1 MKRFME
7 EFRTF
12 ALRGNMMD
20 MAVGIIIGS
29 AFSGI
34 VTSLSDNLITPLL
47 NLFTT
52 GQTYTLT
59 QIGGFI
65 SAFLS
70 FADQL
75 LHHGLH
81 PLLHAQSRQPAD
93 AHRQKTSR
101 GDCQSQHAYVLTAA
115 ARSRQKPPAVR
126 TAPQCWSRNKRKKG
140 RRPFSILMNLHLQIS
155 EDEIIQVTIHD
166 PLHIARLIAAAM
178 ILHQR
183 IRMHDIRTDL

>member
-7 EFRTF
+7 EFRAF

-70 FADQL
+70 SLINFFIMAFILFCMLKAVNRLMRIGRKQAEEAASPVRICPYCRSEIASEATRCPHCTSML
-75 LHHGLH
+75 E
-81 PLLHAQSRQPAD
+81 PQQT
-93 AHRQKTSR
+93 QK
-101 GDCQSQHAYVLTAA
+101 G
-115 ARSRQKPPAVR
+115 AR
-126 TAPQCWSRNKRKKG
+126 
-140 RRPFSILMNLHLQIS
+140 
-155 EDEIIQVTIHD
+155 
-166 PLHIARLIAAAM
+166 
-178 ILHQR
+178 
-183 IRMHDIRTDL
+183 

>member
-34 VTSLSDNLITPLL
+34 VTSLSDNLFTPLL

-70 FADQL
+70 SLINFFIMAFILFCMLKAVNRLMRIGRKQ
-75 LHHGLH
+75 
-81 PLLHAQSRQPAD
+81 AEE
-93 AHRQKTSR
+93 
-101 GDCQSQHAYVLTAA
+101 TASPTRVCPYC
-115 ARSRQKPPAVR
+115 RS
-126 TAPQCWSRNKRKKG
+126 
-140 RRPFSILMNLHLQIS
+140 
-155 EDEIIQVTIHD
+155 E
-166 PLHIARLIAAAM
+166 IAAEATRCPNCTSM
-178 ILHQR
+178 LEPQ
-183 IRMHDIRTDL
+183 

>member
-70 FADQL
+70 SLINFFIMAFIL
-75 LHHGLH
+75 FCML
-81 PLLHAQSRQPAD
+81 
-93 AHRQKTSR
+93 K
-101 GDCQSQHAYVLTAA
+101 
-115 ARSRQKPPAVR
+115 AVN
-126 TAPQCWSRNKRKKG
+126 S
-140 RRPFSILMNLHLQIS
+140 FSKA
-155 EDEIIQVTIHD
+155 V
-166 PLHIARLIAAAM
+166 
-178 ILHQR
+178 
-183 IRMHDIRTDL
+183 

>member
-101 GDCQSQHAYVLTAA
+101 GDCQSHTRMSLLPQRDRG
-115 ARSRQKPPAVR
+115 RSHPLSA
-126 TAPQCWSRNKRKKG
+126 
-140 RRPFSILMNLHLQIS
+140 LHLN
-155 EDEIIQVTIHD
+155 
-166 PLHIARLIAAAM
+166 AGAAINAKRGDAPF
-178 ILHQR
+178 QF
-183 IRMHDIRTDL
+183 